1 MITEINESKSL
12 AEHVSCD
19 CRCRLDDKR
28 RNTTTISVNVDVKNS
43 TKPHVCRRNYKWN
56 LSICARKC
64 DKNCD
69 IKKMLKSLN
78 ARAWMQ
84 RLVDN
89 LVVTHK
95 GEMLSKTIDANSEK
109 ENVFNILFYC

>member
-12 AEHVSCD
+12 AACD

-28 RNTTTISVNVDVKNS
+28 RNTATISVNVDVKNS

-69 IKKMLKSLN
+69 IEKMLESLN
-78 ARAWMQ
+78 ARA
-84 RLVDN
+84 
-89 LVVTHK
+89 
-95 GEMLSKTIDANSEK
+95 
-109 ENVFNILFYC
+109 